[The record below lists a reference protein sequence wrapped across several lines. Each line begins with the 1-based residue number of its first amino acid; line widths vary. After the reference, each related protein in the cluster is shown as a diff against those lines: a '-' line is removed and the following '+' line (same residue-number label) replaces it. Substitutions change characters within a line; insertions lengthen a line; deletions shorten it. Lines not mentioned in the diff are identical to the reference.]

1 MSDLWLFV
9 AGLVAVYL
17 IPGPDMLLVLD
28 ATFHRGRF
36 NAFMIAAGLAASRA
50 IHVTLSGAG
59 LALMQK
65 SFPWVFQLVH
75 YAGGAFLIWMAIGL
89 VRTRV
94 FYSGNEEVAGN
105 VAMEERPLIVFSRGF
120 FTNLLNPKALL
131 FCSVFLPQFVSDG
144 AGYVWLQYIVLGV
157 ILVGMGFL
165 FDLAFILAG
174 SAMERFF
181 ANAVVQSI
189 QRWGFAL
196 VFLCTGM
203 VFIFDAW

>member
-1 MSDLWLFV
+1 MSDLWFFV

-28 ATFHRGRF
+28 AAFHRGRF
-36 NAFMIAAGLAASRA
+36 NAFMIAVGLAASRA

-59 LALMQK
+59 LAFMQK
-65 SFPWVFQLVH
+65 GFPWIFQLVH

-94 FYSGNEEVAGN
+94 FYSGKVDAAG
-105 VAMEERPLIVFSRGF
+105 IVGRTEKKLTVLGRGF

-144 AGYVWLQYIVLGV
+144 AGYVWLQYTILGI

-165 FDLAFILAG
+165 FDLVFILAG

-181 ANAVVQSI
+181 ANTVIQSI

-196 VFLCTGM
+196 VFLCTGIA
-203 VFIFDAW
+203 FIFDTL

>member
-28 ATFHRGRF
+28 ATFYRGRF

-65 SFPWVFQLVH
+65 SFPWIFQLVH

-94 FYSGNEEVAGN
+94 FYSGNGKAGN
-105 VAMEERPLIVFSRGF
+105 VAIVGRPLTVFSRGF

-144 AGYVWLQYIVLGV
+144 AAYVWLQYIVLGV

-174 SAMERFF
+174 SAMERVF
-181 ANAVVQSI
+181 ANAVVQSV
-189 QRWGFAL
+189 QRWVFAL
-196 VFLCTGM
+196 VFLCTRT
-203 VFIFDAW
+203 VFVLDAW